1 MGGFFLPV
9 VPFPNHP
16 CTLSASLGVR
26 LYCLRFAFA
35 FTIDLET
42 ELGCACMTFSKPL
55 PPFDPRSIP
64 VLGIDSHLAGVAFDR
79 LTPQALRQRFMHPPV
94 WTPEHSV
101 EKKFSNRQP
110 ALAAVLLPL
119 VMRDELTLLLTERS
133 GNLSTHSGQIAFPGG
148 RTDETDQDAVD
159 TALREAQ
166 EEIALPR
173 SFVEVLGTLPTYVT
187 GSAFIITPVVALV
200 RPGFLLQPNP
210 GEVADVFEVPLG
222 YLMNPA
228 HHRRHEIEFDGVLRQ
243 WLSMPYTEPMTE
255 VVSPEPRER
264 YIWGATAGMLRNFY
278 RFLSA

>member
-1 MGGFFLPV
+1 M
-9 VPFPNHP
+9 N
-16 CTLSASLGVR
+16 S
-26 LYCLRFAFA
+26 
-35 FTIDLET
+35 
-42 ELGCACMTFSKPL
+42 SKPL
-55 PPFDPRSIP
+55 PLFDPRTIP
-64 VLGIDSHLAGVAFDR
+64 VLGIDSHLAGVALDR
-79 LTPQALRQRFMHPPV
+79 LTPQALRERFRHPPL

-133 GNLSTHSGQIAFPGG
+133 TNLSTHSGQIAFPGG
-148 RTDETDQDAVD
+148 RTDETDQDAVE

-173 SFVEVLGTLPTYVT
+173 HHVEVLGTLPIYVT

-200 RPGFLLQPNP
+200 KPGFQLQPNP
-210 GEVADVFEVPLG
+210 GEVADVFEVPLRF
-222 YLMNPA
+222 LMNPA
-228 HHRRHEIEFDGVLRQ
+228 HHRRHETKFDGVFRQ
-243 WLSMPYTEPMTE
+243 WLSMPYTDPVDEAAGSE
-255 VVSPEPRER
+255 SRER

>member
-1 MGGFFLPV
+1 M
-9 VPFPNHP
+9 
-16 CTLSASLGVR
+16 
-26 LYCLRFAFA
+26 
-35 FTIDLET
+35 
-42 ELGCACMTFSKPL
+42 PL
-55 PPFDPRSIP
+55 FDPRSIP
-64 VLGIDSHLAGVAFDR
+64 VLGIDSHLAGVSLDR
-79 LTPQALRQRFMHPPV
+79 LTPQALRERFRHPPI

-101 EKKFSNRQP
+101 EKKFSDRQP

-133 GNLSTHSGQIAFPGG
+133 LNLSTHSGQIAFPGG

-173 SFVEVLGTLPTYVT
+173 HHVEVLGTLPTYVT

-200 RPGFLLQPNP
+200 KPGFQLQPNP

-222 YLMNPA
+222 FLMNPA
-228 HHRRHEIEFDGVLRQ
+228 HHRRHETELDGMLLQ
-243 WLSMPYTEPMTE
+243 WLSMSYTDPMDE
-255 VVSPEPRER
+255 AAGNESRER